1 MKRHLIP
8 LALGLTA
15 CAALT
20 RASPPSLIWNTTA
33 SAPIGLYRV
42 LSPRPMRRGDL
53 VAIAP
58 PPALANALARRGVL
72 PLGVPLIKP
81 VAGLPGDLVCRH
93 RRTITVA
100 GRTLASARLR
110 DSHGRPLPAWS
121 GCRLIGDDELFLLN
135 AARDDSFDGRY
146 FGPISAQGLLGPVA
160 PLWTRSS
167 PSAAPETAR

>member
-20 RASPPSLIWNTTA
+20 RASAPSLIWNTTA

-110 DSHGRPLPAWS
+110 DSRAQYQAELEQMRKDMHQRSPW
-121 GCRLIGDDELFLLN
+121 LIPMDSLLQKCGI
-135 AARDDSFDGRY
+135 DMLD
-146 FGPISAQGLLGPVA
+146 
-160 PLWTRSS
+160 
-167 PSAAPETAR
+167 